1 VLIVPSELE
10 DAILALGAFEEACVF
25 SIPDEEMGNRI
36 GVAVVP
42 RGEARVALLA
52 TAV

>member
-1 VLIVPSELE
+1 MLIVPSELE